1 MIGSIHLKCKC
12 NKKKVPAVYSIIGSK
27 LFKIRKKSHT
37 GYLGILFVYRLFMMK
52 KCLDM
57 TNLKNIFVTGKG
69 ALDICHNI
77 SIIH

>member
-37 GYLGILFVYRLFMMK
+37 GYLGILFVYRLSYYRTRSYSSNNSSFLFY
-52 KCLDM
+52 LD
-57 TNLKNIFVTGKG
+57 V
-69 ALDICHNI
+69 I
-77 SIIH
+77 SFH

>member
-37 GYLGILFVYRLFMMK
+37 GYLGILFVYRLFMMDK
-52 KCLDM
+52 L
-57 TNLKNIFVTGKG
+57 
-69 ALDICHNI
+69 
-77 SIIH
+77 S